1 MSAVVQAGIRR
12 EARHPLPCEGRGT
25 GGLGM
30 PDDPIFLHGQRA
42 IVTGAG
48 RGIGRAVALALARR
62 GAHVAI
68 WEIDGDTGAAT
79 AQAVAALGVR
89 GEAFAVDVA
98 RKSAVDEAM
107 QAVLASFGG
116 VEVLVNNA
124 GWDRFI
130 PFVET
135 TEEFWDRVIAIN
147 YRSVLN
153 CTRAVAGHMIAAGRG
168 AIVNIASDAGR
179 VGSSGEAVYSG
190 AKGAVI
196 AFSKTMAREL
206 ARHAI
211 RVNVVCPGPTET
223 AFFAPGEGMSDER
236 MRSLVESIVRAIP
249 FRRMA
254 QPEEVAEAVAFLA
267 SPAAGYIT
275 GQALSVNGGLNM
287 G

>member
-1 MSAVVQAGIRR
+1 
-12 EARHPLPCEGRGT
+12 
-25 GGLGM
+25 M

-48 RGIGRAVALALARR
+48 RGIGRAVALTLARR
-62 GAHVAI
+62 GADVAV
-68 WEIDGDTGAAT
+68 WEIDAETAVDTAR
-79 AQAVAALGVR
+79 AVAALGVR
-89 GEAFAVDVA
+89 GEAFTVDVT

-107 QAVLASFGG
+107 QAVIASFGG
-116 VEVLVNNA
+116 VEILVNNA
-124 GWDRFI
+124 GWDRFM

-135 TEEFWDRVIAIN
+135 TEAFWDRVIAIN
-147 YRSVLN
+147 YRGVLN
-153 CTRAVAGHMIAAGRG
+153 CTHAVAGHMVAARRG
-168 AIVNIASDAGR
+168 AIVNVASDAGR

-196 AFSKTMAREL
+196 AFSRTMAREL
-206 ARHAI
+206 ARHAV

-223 AFFAPGEGMSDER
+223 TFFAPGEGMSEDQ

-267 SPAAGYIT
+267 SPAAAYIT

-287 G
+287 L